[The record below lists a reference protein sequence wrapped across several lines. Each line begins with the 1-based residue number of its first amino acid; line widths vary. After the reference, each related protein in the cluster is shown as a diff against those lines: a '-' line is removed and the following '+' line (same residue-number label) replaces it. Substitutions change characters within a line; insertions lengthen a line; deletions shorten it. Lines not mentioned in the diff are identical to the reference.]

1 MNAKTEIRKLS
12 PGSLFKLVQIL
23 EYDESWKRLM
33 AIIPKTLDMETFE
46 AKIAINNLPKY
57 NTEHFK

>member
-1 MNAKTEIRKLS
+1 MDIKTELRKLNA
-12 PGSLFKLVQIL
+12 GSLFALVQIL

-33 AIIPKTLDMETFE
+33 AIIPKTLTLDNYESR
-46 AKIAINNLPKY
+46 IAINNLPKY